1 MKMKILKAR
10 NLSLLFRLPSLIMIT
25 VLIAFTTGCIDDDDT
40 MPPINE
46 DFMNEM
52 EAARMKMMEDMNA
65 VPMTMDPDVDF
76 AKMMLPHHQ
85 GAIDMSNIVL
95 EYGEHEDLLMLA
107 EQALEG
113 NEASISRLNEF
124 LAAQGEPVPQ
134 PGTGFMDEMDMAM
147 MKMDEVMK
155 AMHYTSDPDYDFAE
169 MMIHHHQSA
178 IDMAKIEL
186 EYGVDEMALT
196 EAQMII
202 DEQEAE
208 IIELAQFRNQHG
220 QPE

>member
-1 MKMKILKAR
+1 MKNEILKTR
-10 NLSLLFRLPSLIMIT
+10 KLSWLLRLPSMIMIT
-25 VLIAFTTGCIDDDDT
+25 ALIVFFTGCNDDDSL
-40 MPPINE
+40 PSINE

-52 EAARMKMMEDMNA
+52 EAARMRMMENMNA

-85 GAIDMSNIVL
+85 GAIAMGNIVL

-107 EQALEG
+107 EKTIAE
-113 NEASISRLNEF
+113 NEASQARLNAF
-124 LAAQGEPVPQ
+124 LDSHGAPVPQ
-134 PGTGFMDEMDMAM
+134 EGTDFMEEIDMAM
-147 MKMDEVMK
+147 MIMGEVMQ

-178 IDMAKIEL
+178 TDMAKIEL
-186 EYGVDEMALT
+186 KYGVDKKARM
-196 EAQMII
+196 EAQTIK
-202 DEQEAE
+202 EGQQQE
-208 IIELAQFRNQHG
+208 IVELAQFRNEHG